1 MKKQTF
7 NLVFLLLVIFYL
19 VYAGIYI
26 FRSSFIIDNERYFV
40 LFDDAMISMRYAK
53 NLAEGNGLVWNPG
66 EAPVEGFTNPLWLA
80 FMAIFHLFPIPLSKI
95 SLLIQAS
102 GAIFLIC
109 NLYFTSQIALSL
121 TTNKIVPILSIL
133 LTAFYTPLNN
143 WGLQGMEVGI
153 LTLIIS
159 SAVLLVLY
167 NLSENKS
174 SIWPFVILGFGTLVR
189 IDIVV
194 PYLVILVF
202 LVFSDRLNRRRY
214 LLWGIGLLILFIGG
228 QTIFRYLYFGNLLPN
243 TYYLKMSGFP
253 LFTRIKRGG
262 YVLIQLTRQMNW
274 VLVLIPFT
282 ILLYRRDRSIV
293 LIFLVILGQVAYSVY
308 VGGDAWEHKGGTNR
322 YLALVVPLF
331 FILFVY
337 ASTQLLEKAIPKKQE
352 LSDRARSILL
362 NSILIIFCVVSMINF
377 NYLINVRSLER
388 WALLRQPDFIE
399 ANKEYV
405 RISNALKKF
414 TTPDARIA
422 VVTAGAIPYFTERPA
437 IDLLGKN
444 DPIIAR
450 QDNHIPKN
458 LTDIRPGHMKWDY
471 DYAIGQIKPDVIVQ
485 LWGDTKAA
493 QEYIKQYYTGVE
505 IDGMLF
511 SSLTGSSK
519 IFWED
524 VKLQE

>member
-1 MKKQTF
+1 
-7 NLVFLLLVIFYL
+7 
-19 VYAGIYI
+19 
-26 FRSSFIIDNERYFV
+26 
-40 LFDDAMISMRYAK
+40 
-53 NLAEGNGLVWNPG
+53 
-66 EAPVEGFTNPLWLA
+66 
-80 FMAIFHLFPIPLSKI
+80 
-95 SLLIQAS
+95 
-102 GAIFLIC
+102 
-109 NLYFTSQIALSL
+109 
-121 TTNKIVPILSIL
+121 
-133 LTAFYTPLNN
+133 
-143 WGLQGMEVGI
+143 
-153 LTLIIS
+153 
-159 SAVLLVLY
+159 
-167 NLSENKS
+167 
-174 SIWPFVILGFGTLVR
+174 
-189 IDIVV
+189 
-194 PYLVILVF
+194 
-202 LVFSDRLNRRRY
+202 
-214 LLWGIGLLILFIGG
+214 
-228 QTIFRYLYFGNLLPN
+228 
-243 TYYLKMSGFP
+243 MSGFP